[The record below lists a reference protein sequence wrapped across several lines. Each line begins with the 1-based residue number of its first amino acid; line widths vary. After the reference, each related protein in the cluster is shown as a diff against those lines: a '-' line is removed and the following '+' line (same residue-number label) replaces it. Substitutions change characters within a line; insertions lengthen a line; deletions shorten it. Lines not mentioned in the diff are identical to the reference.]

1 MAETV
6 LLIEDDSA
14 VRDVLAEHFRKA
26 GFTVHQASN
35 GVDGLVREGEA
46 SPDVILLDL
55 MLPDID
61 GVEVCRRLR
70 TRTHTPILVV
80 TARTDEADAVEALG
94 AGADDFVRKPF
105 QAREIVARARALV
118 RRAREYAKA
127 AMAEETMDFGP
138 LLIDAT
144 KHEVVVRGESVRFTP
159 KEFELL
165 QLLARNA
172 GKMMHREEL
181 LEVIWGY
188 DSSIDSRTLDV
199 HVGRVRAKIEP
210 NPREPKTIITVP
222 GVGYKFVPPTDA
234 SA

>member
-1 MAETV
+1 VAETV
-6 LLIEDDSA
+6 LLIEDDA
-14 VRDVLAEHFRKA
+14 AIRDVLGEQFRKA
-26 GFTVHQASN
+26 GFAVHEAPN
-35 GVDGLVREGEA
+35 GVDGLVKEA
-46 SPDVILLDL
+46 EVTPDVILLDL
-55 MLPDID
+55 MLPDLD

-80 TARTDEADAVEALG
+80 TARTDESDAVEALG

-105 QAREIVARARALV
+105 QAREVVARARALV
-118 RRAREYAKA
+118 RRAQEYTRA
-127 AMAEETMDFGP
+127 ALAEETMDFGD
-138 LLIDAT
+138 LRIDAT
-144 KHEVVVRGESVRFTP
+144 KHEVVVRGDSVRFTP

-199 HVGRVRAKIEP
+199 HVGRVRSKIEAS
-210 NPREPKTIITVP
+210 PREPKMIITVA
-222 GVGYKFVPPTDA
+222 GVGYKFVPPTEP
-234 SA
+234 